1 MSRCIRSSSR
11 FVPGIIVASSTGCA
25 AMTVRCLGSRHL
37 SGQHASSAFLN
48 QFLSPNSSFV
58 TPLKTREEHYHQL
71 QHATRLPESL
81 SLQQQQQQSFV
92 KSHSDKIDCDASVL
106 RGDKVTFLTSCENY
120 QSMPQGLRQGLTCE
134 RLKSSQ
140 DATVTTKKTS
150 RQDLNWNIITH
161 RATFFVANK
170 FSDTGSV
177 CFASPAKNTVDLSGQ
192 QLCKLQTKEE
202 KRNESN
208 ENHNKN
214 LDHIYQTLSVDLPNF
229 FTKSIDYKI
238 YDPHVEL
245 VNNIKGTST
254 KGLPE
259 YVKQAAMLRILGHLK
274 FAFVRLE
281 VLRITMH
288 TQDNTVKVRWRI
300 VGLTGLNVV
309 TRFWK
314 FKVWKIRESVKDI
327 ESWHDGF
334 STFYMNDKGLVY
346 KHVIDKV
353 IPDEDTQKA
362 KPKEGLPTT
371 KLAPGLTFSA
381 LENSS

>member
-106 RGDKVTFLTSCENY
+106 R
-120 QSMPQGLRQGLTCE
+120 
-134 RLKSSQ
+134 
-140 DATVTTKKTS
+140 
-150 RQDLNWNIITH
+150 
-161 RATFFVANK
+161 ANK